1 VAREFVK
8 FVRKTWEGTNMAYLT
23 FLEYGNFGGTVT
35 ESTFDI
41 LEPKARRKLDY
52 FTQNRL
58 QTATTI
64 ISEVKELMAEF
75 INRMQ
80 NKPVNGNVT
89 SYSNGIE
96 SFGFKENQNDALN
109 KELYQMAVEYLPIE
123 LITQYVESASEV

>member
-1 VAREFVK
+1 
-8 FVRKTWEGTNMAYLT
+8 MAYLT
-23 FLEYGNFGGTVT
+23 YSEYTSFGGTVSNT
-35 ESTFDI
+35 DFTN
-41 LEPKARRKLDY
+41 LELKARRKLDY

>member
-1 VAREFVK
+1 
-8 FVRKTWEGTNMAYLT
+8 MAYLQYN
-23 FLEYGNFGGTVT
+23 EYVTFGGTVV

-41 LEPKARRKLDY
+41 LEPKARRKVDY

-64 ISEVKELMAEF
+64 ISEVKELMTEF

-96 SFGFKENQNDALN
+96 SFGFGQNQTDAFN
-109 KELYQMAVEYLPIE
+109 YELYQLAVEYLPIE
-123 LITQYVESASEV
+123 LITCTIDKVEV